1 MMCWHISKAIAMVSF
16 AISTS
21 LQSGIYL
28 IKRLLP
34 MSQEAGW
41 SSFKN
46 MVSRSIRQVLYL
58 KFGVCNCGKFLILM

>member
-28 IKRLLP
+28 IKRL
-34 MSQEAGW
+34 QEAGYIW
-41 SSFKN
+41 CST
-46 MVSRSIRQVLYL
+46 
-58 KFGVCNCGKFLILM
+58 KFSWLVFLQECGE